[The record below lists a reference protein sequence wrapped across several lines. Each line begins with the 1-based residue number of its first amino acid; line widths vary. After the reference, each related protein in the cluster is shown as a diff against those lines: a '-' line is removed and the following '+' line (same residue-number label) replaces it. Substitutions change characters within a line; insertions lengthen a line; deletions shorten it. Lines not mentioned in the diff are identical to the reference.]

1 MRVMNL
7 CSDVSASDLLVEP
20 ERAGDAAADL
30 RDLDAVGQA
39 NAVMI
44 AVGRDEHLRLVAQAA
59 KGDRMD
65 DAVAVAL
72 KGVARPPDDAAG
84 FIVIPPARPRRVTGA
99 RGKRHSSGST
109 GSPASLSKRKPS
121 PSAFL

>member
-1 MRVMNL
+1 
-7 CSDVSASDLLVEP
+7 
-20 ERAGDAAADL
+20 
-30 RDLDAVGQA
+30 
-39 NAVMI
+39 MI

-99 RGKRHSSGST
+99 RGTRHSSGST

-121 PSAFL
+121 PSAFLYSTRHACAPLRSSNGPTTQPRVWPQTPVQPPFPSNHPPLR